1 MKDKEILFI
10 ATGIPPNSIGIS
22 GGDKRWIEFLRFN
35 ILNKI
40 KSSVITSSGGIKV
53 LQSQKIQPN
62 NIINFYS
69 KNFLGRLSFFI
80 LVFKSIFFKNKK
92 YQKRKDLIIY
102 SAHELLFDVLI
113 ALKLKLHNPEAKWIA
128 IIHWL
133 PPSPFWKRK
142 NSNFFNSLFFY
153 VNQRISMYLISKFSD
168 NATTYKTNFDKIYK
182 TGINF
187 KNLNEVYCGLDYYKS
202 IEINKNYGKEYD
214 AVFVGRLQHIKG
226 IIDLVKLWDRYVR
239 EINKD
244 GKLVII
250 GEGINRKELIKKITD
265 LNLEKNI
272 IIKGFI
278 SNQYGPLEYVSKS
291 KYFIFPSYEEAWAIV
306 IGEAMA
312 CKTPVYCYALNE
324 LKLVWEDNIF
334 YSNVGDYDDLFN
346 KLYENQY
353 NSKNYKEKQHKAFE
367 FVEKYDWNK
376 IFLKDLNII
385 EKT

>member
-40 KSSVITSSGGIKV
+40 KSSVVTSSGGIKV

-80 LVFKSIFFKNKK
+80 LAFKSIFFKNKK

-113 ALKLKLHNPEAKWIA
+113 ALKLKLHNPDSKWVA

-142 NSNFFNSLFFY
+142 NSNFINSLLFFI
-153 VNQRISMYLISKFSD
+153 NQRLSMYLISKFAD
-168 NATTYKTNFDKIYK
+168 CTTTYKTNFDKIYK
-182 TGINF
+182 TGIKFN
-187 KNLNEVYCGLDYYKS
+187 NLNEVYCGLDFNKS
-202 IEINKNYGKEYD
+202 SQIADYEEKIYD
-214 AVFVGRLQHIKG
+214 AAFVGRLQHIKG
-226 IIDLVKLWDRYVR
+226 IFDLVNIWKLYVND
-239 EINKD
+239 INPS

-250 GEGINRKELIKKITD
+250 GEGINKNELINKIKEN
-265 LNLEKNI
+265 NLENNI
-272 IIKGFI
+272 DIIGFLP
-278 SNQYGPLEYVSKS
+278 NQHGPLEYVAKS

-312 CKTPVYCYALNE
+312 CKTPVFCYSLEE
-324 LKLVWEDNIF
+324 LKLVWENNLF
-334 YSNVGDYDDLFN
+334 YSNIG
-346 KLYENQY
+346 
-353 NSKNYKEKQHKAFE
+353 NYKNIFE
-367 FVEKYDWNK
+367 NIKKFNYETDKYKKIQSSAYDFVAKYDWNK
-376 IFLKDLNII
+376 IFNKDIKII
-385 EKT
+385 EKL